1 MLKPDTAIVLG
12 LMIEEPF
19 TRLDDE
25 AIRHIAV
32 NELENGLAVFNQASN
47 LYYEK
52 FLYLDEHTKVQ
63 LRKEVF
69 SLHLTLN
76 QIKNAHAKGY
86 TSEAVH
92 IYQII
97 AETENSTNAMNT
109 LFQFP
114 TYNGEEDDQSYRS
127 FMNIFGSKK

>member
-1 MLKPDTAIVLG
+1 MLKPDTAIILG

-19 TRLDDE
+19 TRLEDE

-32 NELENGLAVFNQASN
+32 NELENGLAVFNEASN

-52 FLYLDEHTKVQ
+52 FLYFDEHTKLQ

-76 QIKNAHAKGY
+76 QIKNAYANGY

-92 IYQII
+92 IHQII
-97 AETENSTNAMNT
+97 AETENSTNTMNA